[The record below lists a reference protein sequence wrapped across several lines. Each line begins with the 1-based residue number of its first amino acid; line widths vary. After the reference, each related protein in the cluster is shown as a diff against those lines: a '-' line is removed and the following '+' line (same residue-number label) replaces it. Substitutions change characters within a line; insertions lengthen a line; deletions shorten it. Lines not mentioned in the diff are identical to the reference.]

1 MEVTYILLEDLSS
14 IHEPS
19 ADIIDNYD
27 VIERQK

>member
-14 IHEPS
+14 INETS
-19 ADIIDNYD
+19 ADIVDNYD